1 MSYKIY
7 QDYYIEENDTYIV
20 EYAADELYDEDTLWA
35 VICPLWASTICCAI
49 AKPNPKPPV
58 WRARAVSTR

>member
-20 EYAADELYDEDTLWA
+20 EYAKEDEYNEDEL
-35 VICPLWASTICCAI
+35 
-49 AKPNPKPPV
+49 
-58 WRARAVSTR
+58 